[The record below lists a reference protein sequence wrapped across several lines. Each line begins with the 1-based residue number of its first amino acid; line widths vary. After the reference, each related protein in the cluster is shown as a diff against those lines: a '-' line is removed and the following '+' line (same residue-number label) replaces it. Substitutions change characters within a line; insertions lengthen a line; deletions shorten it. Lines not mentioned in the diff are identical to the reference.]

1 VNGSSPRPGSGW
13 PRRLRLAAVGPASRL
28 ASGAVAVLAV
38 AALLALGACAGPA
51 ASPGPTAAASPAIP
65 SGTGPDWLGP
75 AGSGDPAAC
84 ATPAPSEQ
92 AGVCTDPAG
101 SSSAAPVPGASG
113 VPVAAPG
120 AGGAATA
127 GAQVPAVTGSGGAA
141 APVGGAT
148 VAASPSPGASP
159 SPAAS
164 PSPSGSSDPSAT
176 ASLAPSEA
184 PPAGAAPTSAAGF
197 KVRDTIVPMAFPLPA
212 TASYRYG
219 DGWRAPRVGMARS
232 YNQIR
237 GVAPDGSY
245 LRAHDGLDLLVKLK
259 TPVLAPFAGRVIDP
273 AKRWKPW
280 DPSRYGT
287 VVVIESTEPTSP
299 GYAVILAHLSS
310 VAVKVGDEVRR
321 GQVVGKTGKTGNAAG
336 TPPHLHLET
345 RAPFRIRYGYAGV
358 IRRLDVFDAEPS
370 IRAADPKAR

>member
-1 VNGSSPRPGSGW
+1 MSGSDLRPGSGRS
-13 PRRLRLAAVGPASRL
+13 RRLRLPAGGPASGP
-28 ASGAVAVLAV
+28 AGGAIAALVV

-51 ASPGPTAAASPAIP
+51 ASPGPSAAASPALP
-65 SGTGPDWLGP
+65 GGSGPDWLAP
-75 AGSGDPAAC
+75 TGSGGPGAC
-84 ATPAPSEQ
+84 ATPAPSEPV
-92 AGVCTDPAG
+92 GVCTDPAG
-101 SSSAAPVPGASG
+101 SSSPAPMPGASG
-113 VPVAAPG
+113 ASPTASQSPRGAAPR
-120 AGGAATA
+120 AGGAATT
-127 GAQVPAVTGSGGAA
+127 GAQAPVGSGAA
-141 APVGGAT
+141 AASIDGVTA
-148 VAASPSPGASP
+148 AASPTPATSPEPSASASP
-159 SPAAS
+159 A
-164 PSPSGSSDPSAT
+164 PSA
-176 ASLAPSEA
+176 A

-197 KVRDTIVPMAFPLPA
+197 KVRDTIVPMTFPLPA

-219 DGWRAPRVGMARS
+219 DRWRAPRVGVARS

-237 GVAPDGSY
+237 GVAPDGTY
-245 LRAHDGLDLLVKLK
+245 LRAHDGLDLLVKLG
-259 TPVLAPFAGRVIDP
+259 TPVVAPFTGRVIDP

-280 DPSRYGT
+280 DPSRYGR

-310 VAVKVGDEVRR
+310 VSVKVGDEVER
-321 GQVVGKTGKTGNAAG
+321 GRVVGKTGKTGNAAG